1 MKNEFLGICK
11 LKKIRYETSGGSMNF
26 HSEFELEASADEVIR
41 ANYWSDLIF
50 DEAEQAA
57 PRERLDEID
66 NSYRANSDRDGMT
79 IREHIPMDKELWSA
93 LSEEMEYL
101 KEQLT
106 PVKNKPAFHLPKDV
120 VVLDGGDYTRLYLT
134 WDDGGAEKTVQYYTP
149 SGNRWSTVIAILHEM
164 VRPLGRDL
172 RRIGKT
178 QLTEMLLKA
187 PEYSYQISPI
197 RGESEYYFFVHGDE
211 SPINKISQKQWLAVR
226 DSLSGMD
233 FSEFGPGKYE
243 CRYYLKLGY
252 NDGIIKNLEID
263 QKTAEKIRSF
273 LQLSAIAG

>member
-1 MKNEFLGICK
+1 
-11 LKKIRYETSGGSMNF
+11 MNF

-41 ANYWSDLIF
+41 TSYWKDFIF
-50 DEAEQAA
+50 DRVEQESTC
-57 PRERLDEID
+57 ERLGEID
-66 NSYRANSDRDGMT
+66 NSYRTNSDQDGM
-79 IREHIPMDKELWSA
+79 IVREHIPMDQELWGA

-120 VVLDGGDYTRLYLT
+120 VMLDGGDYSRLYLT
-134 WDDGGAEKTVQYYTP
+134 WDDGGEEKTVQYDTP
-149 SGNRWSTVIAILHEM
+149 SGNRWSTVIDVLHEM
-164 VRPLGRDL
+164 ARPLGREL

-197 RGESEYYFFVHGDE
+197 RGENDYYFFVHGDE
-211 SPINKISQKQWLAVR
+211 SPVNRISQKQWLAVR
-226 DSLSGMD
+226 ESLSGMD

-263 QKTAEKIRSF
+263 QKTAERIRSF
-273 LQLSAIAG
+273 LQSLAM